1 MILTI
6 MKTAKSLLFILFVL
20 QLTITSCI
28 HKKDTKTDENIL
40 PGTTGVK
47 QIYDPLP
54 SWNDTKT
61 KNRIIDFV
69 KTVTTKDSAGYIEQ
83 ADRIAVLDND
93 GTLWSEQP
101 TYFQIEFVLYRIK
114 QLAPSHPKWKKDK
127 LIKTAINHDL
137 KTLRK
142 KYGVNGLGKL
152 MAIAQSGMTTGEYEK
167 TVQKWIKN
175 AKHPITGKLFSEM
188 TFQPMLELMDYLKK
202 NEFKVYIVSGGGNDF
217 MRAWTK
223 DVYGIPKERVL
234 GSYQELEYKK
244 INGKP
249 VLIKLPDV
257 LFVDDNEGKVK
268 AIHRVIGK
276 KPVIAFG
283 NSDGDLQM
291 LEWCSANKHK
301 SLSAFIHHTDSKRE
315 WAYDR
320 SSPIGRLN
328 KGLDEAVKKGW
339 LIVDMKKD
347 WKYVH
352 PFEINEQAAA
362 K

>member
-1 MILTI
+1 
-6 MKTAKSLLFILFVL
+6 MKTGKKVLLILFVL
-20 QLTITSCI
+20 LFTITSCVQ
-28 HKKDTKTDENIL
+28 KRDTNTENNTSAATNGENRL
-40 PGTTGVK
+40 N
-47 QIYDPLP
+47 DPLP
-54 SWNDTKT
+54 SWSDTKT

-69 KTVTTKDSAGYIEQ
+69 KTVTAKDSSDYIEQ

-114 QLAPSHPKWKKDK
+114 QLAPKHPKWKKDK
-127 LIKTAINHDL
+127 LIQAAIKHDL

-142 KYGVNGLGKL
+142 KYGAKGLGKL
-152 MAIAQSGMTTGEYEK
+152 MAITQSGMTTDEFERI
-167 TVQKWIKN
+167 VQNWIKN
-175 AKHPITGKLFSEM
+175 ERHPITGKLYSEM
-188 TFQPMLELMDYLKK
+188 VFQPMLELIGYLKD
-202 NEFKVYIVSGGGNDF
+202 NGFKVYIVSGGGIDF

-223 DVYGIPKERVL
+223 DVYGIPKEKVI

-244 INGKP
+244 VNKKP
-249 VLIKLPDV
+249 VLIKMPDI

-291 LEWCSANKHK
+291 LEWCSANRHK
-301 SLSAFIHHTDSKRE
+301 SLSAFIHHTDAKRE
-315 WAYDR
+315 WLYDR
-320 SSPIGRLN
+320 NSPIGRLN
-328 KGLDEAVKKGW
+328 MGLDEAVKKGW

-347 WKYVH
+347 WKYIH
-352 PFEINEQAAA
+352 QYELNEKVAA